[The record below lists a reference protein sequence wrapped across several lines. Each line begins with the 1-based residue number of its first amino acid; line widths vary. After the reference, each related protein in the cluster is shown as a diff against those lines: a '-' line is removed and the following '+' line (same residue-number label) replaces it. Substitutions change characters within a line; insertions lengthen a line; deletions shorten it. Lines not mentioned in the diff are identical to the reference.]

1 VPRPPLAVKGAV
13 SLKSISPIRR
23 DIPATVADFRDDAVA
38 RRRGA
43 ARVETLSLSADFSP
57 RTQLEQHKS
66 WASGHLY
73 CAASTID
80 RMTHLLR
87 PATFDVIAGVR
98 VARIGRHTGFGR
110 VMLLTAADQRSAGTM
125 AGNYSMP

>member
-1 VPRPPLAVKGAV
+1 MQWRGGAAQLAWK
-13 SLKSISPIRR
+13 LCR
-23 DIPATVADFRDDAVA
+23 FRLIF
-38 RRRGA
+38 RRG
-43 ARVETLSLSADFSP
+43 RNWSSTN
-57 RTQLEQHKS
+57 RGG
-66 WASGHLY
+66 SGHLY

-80 RMTHLLR
+80 RMTQLLR